1 MKEQKTPGR
10 ILTVV
15 IRDDSP
21 MIHCGDSPAYRSVQ
35 IELTDEQLAR
45 IGLRWTYS
53 SGSNDYYEE
62 ISRCFIEPS
71 NVGAQRR
78 AQARPL
84 ERLVGRRHGFSKCQ
98 LPPKVTGT
106 LRLIYNF
113 QDAHFE

>member
-71 NVGAQRR
+71 NDQAHLGGA
-78 AQARPL
+78 A
-84 ERLVGRRHGFSKCQ
+84 
-98 LPPKVTGT
+98 
-106 LRLIYNF
+106 
-113 QDAHFE
+113 